1 MNLNPLKAHALTHRA
16 SSSEQF
22 YVFLNLITSCQRAK
36 QTQRVQVQG
45 EAFGPGISRRGGKV
59 PDSLVC
65 SVASTVPGHTRKT
78 GEKSLFTAHDEAE
91 EPKTTCFPRGFQT
104 VPFTFPTCVHPQ
116 SLGVARKV
124 CVSAAGGVTESVGG
138 QSPAG
143 CKACNLSGGLV
154 WDNHRTG
161 HGMEINVE

>member
-16 SSSEQF
+16 SSSEQS

-36 QTQRVQVQG
+36 QTQRVQVHG
-45 EAFGPGISRRGGKV
+45 EAFGPGISRRGG
-59 PDSLVC
+59 
-65 SVASTVPGHTRKT
+65 TVPGHTRKT
-78 GEKSLFTAHDEAE
+78 GEKSLFTAHDEAG

-124 CVSAAGGVTESVGG
+124 CVCQLLGSQSLWVAGALQG
-138 QSPAG
+138 ARH
-143 CKACNLSGGLV
+143 A
-154 WDNHRTG
+154 
-161 HGMEINVE
+161 I